1 MSLLSHQ
8 KHISYFLVAIQ
19 KYDKYI
25 RSKALSIIY
34 SCTSMLGTMSG
45 VYKVF
50 CHLCDCELIE
60 WIIGLVCFTFKLLTD
75 KYILFRQKQV
85 L

>member
-1 MSLLSHQ
+1 
-8 KHISYFLVAIQ
+8 
-19 KYDKYI
+19 
-25 RSKALSIIY
+25 
-34 SCTSMLGTMSG
+34 MLGTMSG

-85 L
+85 LW